1 MSIFVFFPSAGSK
14 GAFLSTVPSD
24 GPSSHKYGEAISL
37 LGSFPKIDDAV
48 MCFDPNFP
56 ENTDLLDI
64 VNCLDGV
71 VVINQ
76 KVKKIFESLGV
87 NGEFLNVRIW
97 DHQDKTVSDNYF
109 IFNCLSVFDFIDMEK
124 SKVAMSPFFP
134 DRIKRVKSLVVNQDA
149 DIQSHAFVPK
159 GMEDQIFI
167 TEKLKTALEAE
178 GVTGFKVFEAE
189 GWDGLDV

>member
-24 GPSSHKYGEAISL
+24 GPKAYKYKQAISL
-37 LGSFPKIDDAV
+37 SGSFPKIDDAV

-56 ENTDLLDI
+56 DNTELLDV
-64 VNCLDGV
+64 VNCLGSIV
-71 VVINQ
+71 VFNQ

-97 DHQDKTVSDNYF
+97 DHQDKTVSDDYF
-109 IFNCLSVFDFIDMEK
+109 IFNCLSVIDFIDMEK
-124 SKVAMSPFFP
+124 SKVAMSPLFP

-159 GMEDQIFI
+159 GMQGQIFI
-167 TEKLKTALEAE
+167 TEKLKTALETE
-178 GVTGFKVFEAE
+178 GVTGFKVFKAE

>member
-14 GAFLSTVPSD
+14 GVFLSTVPLD
-24 GPSSHKYGEAISL
+24 GPKAYKYKKAISL
-37 LGSFPKIDDAV
+37 SDSFPTINDAV

-56 ENTDLLDI
+56 DNTALLDI
-64 VNCLDGV
+64 LNCLNGV
-71 VVINQ
+71 VVFNQ
-76 KVKKIFESLGV
+76 KVKKVFETLGIT
-87 NGEFLNVRIW
+87 GEFLNVRIW
-97 DHQDKTVSDNYF
+97 DHQDNAVSDDYF
-109 IFNCLSVFDFIDMEK
+109 IFNCLSVIDFIDMEK

-134 DRIKRVKSLVVNQDA
+134 DRIKRVKSLVVNQNA

-167 TEKLKTALEAE
+167 TEKLKTALKEE
-178 GVTGFKVFEAE
+178 GITGFKVFEAE

>member
-76 KVKKIFESLGV
+76 KVKKIFESL
-87 NGEFLNVRIW
+87 
-97 DHQDKTVSDNYF
+97 
-109 IFNCLSVFDFIDMEK
+109 
-124 SKVAMSPFFP
+124 MSPLFP

-159 GMEDQIFI
+159 GMQDQIFI